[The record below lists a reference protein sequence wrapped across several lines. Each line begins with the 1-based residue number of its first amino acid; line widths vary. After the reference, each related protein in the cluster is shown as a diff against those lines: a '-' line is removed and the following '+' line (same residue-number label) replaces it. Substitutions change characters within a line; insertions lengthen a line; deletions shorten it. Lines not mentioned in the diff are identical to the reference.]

1 LPERHEKHP
10 GEAAALQSR
19 RLSARGHSEVL
30 DAARERQPTTNAENE
45 QNRKIVYGFY
55 RLLTTL
61 RQPAR
66 ITDAIR
72 ETVMHLNLGS
82 LRVTDD
88 FTSRSRV
95 RPGHCCG
102 HVTDDAQPR
111 SNEPLATRGALS
123 EAWLPVGPA
132 TLIAPR
138 LPAGLRSRDPTHRT
152 ITILLIDDDTVDV
165 IAIRR
170 SFWQLKIANPLVVA
184 RNGLEALDILR
195 GDNSHAKL
203 EAPYLI
209 LLDLNMARMGGI
221 EFLDELRRD
230 PVLRRTLVF
239 VITASTVEEDRERA
253 YEKNIAGYI
262 KKPATGDG
270 FAVAISALENY
281 WRAIEFPD

>member
-1 LPERHEKHP
+1 
-10 GEAAALQSR
+10 
-19 RLSARGHSEVL
+19 
-30 DAARERQPTTNAENE
+30 
-45 QNRKIVYGFY
+45 
-55 RLLTTL
+55 
-61 RQPAR
+61 
-66 ITDAIR
+66 
-72 ETVMHLNLGS
+72 MHLNLGS
-82 LRVTDD
+82 LHVTDD
-88 FTSRSRV
+88 LESRSRV
-95 RPGHCCG
+95 RPGDCFG
-102 HVTDDAQPR
+102 RVTDDA
-111 SNEPLATRGALS
+111 EPIARTDEPFATQAALS
-123 EAWLPVGPA
+123 EAWLPAGPA
-132 TLIAPR
+132 TLISPL

-209 LLDLNMARMGGI
+209 LLDLNMPRMGGI

-239 VITASTVEEDRERA
+239 VMTASTADEDRERA
-253 YEKNIAGYI
+253 YENNIAGYI
-262 KKPATGDG
+262 TKPEPGEG
-270 FAVAISALENY
+270 FAAVIGALESY